1 MTIEKLRMKQISK
14 ATQFFIVSGILLI
27 SLLIPITA
35 LSEETPFMQ
44 AKKPIICTD
53 STKMLKWL
61 SEEHKESPVVIFN
74 DEGSIKSQ
82 VIVFIH
88 VKKETATVIEMLP
101 NGFSCIL
108 AAGNDATII
117 AIKEGRGT

>member
-1 MTIEKLRMKQISK
+1 MQNGENTMKQISK
-14 ATQFFIVSGILLI
+14 AIHLFIASGILLI
-27 SLLIPITA
+27 SLLIPITV
-35 LSEETPFMQ
+35 LSEEIPFMQ
-44 AKKPIICTD
+44 AKKPILCSKTVE
-53 STKMLKWL
+53 MLGWL
-61 SEEHKESPVVIFN
+61 SEKHQESPAVIFN
-74 DEGSIKSQ
+74 TMGGVKSQ

>member
-82 VIVFIH
+82 VIVFIN
-88 VKKETATVIEMLP
+88 VKKETATVVEMLP
-101 NGFSCIL
+101 NGLSCIL
-108 AAGNDATII
+108 ASGIDAMIVPLKPQPGI
-117 AIKEGRGT
+117 